1 MKVFIDCEYNSLNG
15 QLLSMAL
22 IAHKQASVGS
32 DPIHCEALYFELP
45 IHEPIDQWVADNV
58 FPHFSGTK
66 LSRAR
71 AQVELSAFL
80 KQFKTVELIADWPED
95 IKYFMELLITGPGVM
110 IDVPP
115 LSVRFIPIDYVS
127 EKPHHALCDAK
138 AIAEAWYKMEKEQGH
153 EFV

>member
-22 IAHKQASVGS
+22 VAHKQASLET
-32 DPIHCEALYFELP
+32 DTLRCEAFYFELP
-45 IHEPIDQWVADNV
+45 VHEPIDQWVADNV
-58 FPHFSGTK
+58 FPHLSGTK
-66 LSRAR
+66 LSRER
-71 AQVELSAFL
+71 AQAELSAFL

-110 IDVPP
+110 IHVPP
-115 LSVRFIPIDYVS
+115 LSVRFVPIDYVS
-127 EKPHHALCDAK
+127 EKPHHALYVAR
-138 AIAEAWYKMEKEQGH
+138 AIAEAWYKMEEEHGH